1 MEQPVQ
7 KVVVA
12 VHGIGDQTRFATIQQ
27 VLAQFSLYHGQKAAV
42 PLGNFHVDGDS
53 RVFIP
58 KAPES
63 MQHYGFA
70 EVYWADIPRAL
81 VEKKHVLEDIQ
92 PWVHTIVGRLRQ
104 RHQEE
109 LSPEDVELVEQVLG
123 EMLQTIGVMERLC
136 FLADKMGVFSFDLKK
151 VLVDFLDDV
160 QVVAE
165 FRQEGGKIGKAFA
178 EQMDAVHKQFS
189 GAQEIYLIA
198 HSEGTVVTLLGLL
211 TALCDPDNPWISK
224 VRGLMTLGSPIDKH
238 LILWPELFESFQTPA
253 PNRPPA
259 PIVWHN
265 YYDKGDPVG
274 FALET
279 ARKRFT
285 EGSWKGIFA
294 FGPENDHG
302 FARFPMPGKAHND
315 YWQDPQVF
323 GHFIENV
330 VDVPPP
336 SKERKHPAP
345 IPSKLLP
352 QLVSWVLPYAG
363 ALALLF
369 LATLVLDKAVYGLS
383 NEKSE
388 AFRPL
393 FGTVLSFTCLLA
405 GITVIARI
413 PRLTKSWVWR
423 GAGVLVFLLFAGG
436 YWLCATKIPA
446 GEPFAMSYLLIA
458 GALALAT
465 WGAAILFPSWGMRT
479 LLIPGVLAVAYV
491 VYTGFL
497 QDSKGELWPVFPAA
511 AVFLYLWWLVALI
524 FDLTFVWHRY
534 IRWGTPI
541 VGEKSWVRA
550 NVAKAA
556 VMPPAT
562 TAAGSR

>member
-1 MEQPVQ
+1 MEPSVQ

-27 VLAQFSLYHGQKAAV
+27 VLAQFSLFHGERAAV
-42 PLGNFHVDGDS
+42 PLGSFHAEGDS

-58 KAPES
+58 KAPAS
-63 MQHYGFA
+63 MRHYGFA
-70 EVYWADIPRAL
+70 EVYWADIPREV
-81 VEKKHVLEDIQ
+81 VEKKYLLEDIK
-92 PWVHTIVGRLRQ
+92 PWIHTVVGRLRQ

-109 LSPEDVELVEQVLG
+109 LEAKDVELIEQVLG

-136 FLADKMGVFSFDLKK
+136 FLADKLGVFSFDLGK

-165 FRQEGGKIGKAFA
+165 FRQEGGKIGQAFA
-178 EQMDAVHKQFS
+178 QQMNAVHEQF
-189 GAQEIYLIA
+189 AEAKEIYLVA

-211 TALCDPDNPWISK
+211 TALCDPDNRWISK

-238 LILWPELFESFQTPA
+238 LTLWPELFESFQAPA
-253 PNRPPA
+253 PNRLHA

-265 YYDKGDPVG
+265 YYDYGDPVG

-315 YWQDPQVF
+315 YWQDPKVF

-330 VDVPPP
+330 VEAP
-336 SKERKHPAP
+336 SPNKKRLHLVAP
-345 IPSKLLP
+345 PSKLLP
-352 QLVSWVLPYAG
+352 RVVSWVMPYLG
-363 ALALLF
+363 AFALLF
-369 LATLVLDKAVYGLS
+369 LATLVLDKAVYS
-383 NEKSE
+383 VSHEASE
-388 AFRPL
+388 PLLAL
-393 FGTVLSFTCLLA
+393 FGTVASFTCLLA
-405 GITVIARI
+405 GVTVMARI
-413 PRLTKSWVWR
+413 PRLTKNWFWR
-423 GAGVLVFLLFAGG
+423 GSG
-436 YWLCATKIPA
+436 
-446 GEPFAMSYLLIA
+446 LLIFLFFALGSWSAAKLPSGVEPGMTYVIVA
-458 GALALAT
+458 GALALAS
-465 WGAAILFPSWGMRT
+465 WVAGMLFPSWGMRT

-491 VYTGFL
+491 AYDGFL
-497 QDSKGELWPVFPAA
+497 RGSDGALWPVFPAA
-511 AVFLYLWWLVALI
+511 AVFFYLWWLVALM

-534 IRWGTPI
+534 IRSGSPI
-541 VGEKSWVRA
+541 AGEKSWA
-550 NVAKAA
+550 VAKAA
-556 VMPPAT
+556 KGGQERALIH
-562 TAAGSR
+562 G

>member
-1 MEQPVQ
+1 MGQSVQ

-42 PLGNFHVDGDS
+42 PLGNFHAEGDS

-58 KAPES
+58 KAPAS

-70 EVYWADIPRAL
+70 EVYWADIPREV
-81 VEKKHVLEDIQ
+81 VEKKYLLEDIK
-92 PWVHTIVGRLRQ
+92 PWIHTIVGRLRQ
-104 RHQEE
+104 RHQKE
-109 LSPEDVELVEQVLG
+109 LEAKDVELIEQVLS

-136 FLADKMGVFSFDLKK
+136 FLADKLGVFSFDLRK

-178 EQMDAVHKQFS
+178 QQMNAVHEQF
-189 GAQEIYLIA
+189 AEAEEIYLVA

-211 TALCDPDNPWISK
+211 TALCDPANPWISK

-265 YYDKGDPVG
+265 YYDYGDPIG

-302 FARFPMPGKAHND
+302 FTRFPMPGKAHND
-315 YWQDPQVF
+315 YWQDPKVF

-330 VDVPPP
+330 VDAPPA
-336 SKERKHPAP
+336 SAERKHPDP
-345 IPSKLLP
+345 PSSKLLP
-352 QLVSWVLPYAG
+352 WAISWVMPYVG
-363 ALALLF
+363 AFALLF
-369 LATLVLDKAVYGLS
+369 LAMLVLDKAVYS
-383 NEKSE
+383 VSHADSE
-388 AFRPL
+388 PLRAL
-393 FGTVLSFTCLLA
+393 FGTVASFTCLLA
-405 GITVIARI
+405 GMTVMARI
-413 PRLTKSWVWR
+413 PRLTKRWIWR
-423 GAGVLVFLLFAGG
+423 GVGCLVFVLFAVG
-436 YWLCATKIPA
+436 YWLCAAGIPA
-446 GEPFAMSYLLIA
+446 GAAPELWLVGLAGLVALIA
-458 GALALAT
+458 WALGT
-465 WGAAILFPSWGMRT
+465 VFPSSGMRT
-479 LLIPGVLAVAYV
+479 LLILGALAVTYV
-491 VYTGFL
+491 VSTRFL
-497 QDSKGELWPVFPAA
+497 DGKHELWQVFPAA
-511 AVFLYLWWLVALI
+511 AVFFYLWWLVALI

-534 IRWGTPI
+534 IRSGVPI
-541 VGEKSWVRA
+541 VGEKSWAGA
-550 NVAKAA
+550 N
-556 VMPPAT
+556 
-562 TAAGSR
+562 R